1 MPDELKVS
9 LYEHRGE
16 TSIFLE
22 ATTSSGGDFAM
33 AGQDIGRAP
42 QEVWGHDDYEYTVT
56 VSAAEKDRLL
66 LALVKKIYGGDPM
79 GTLHLMKLLEA
90 EGIPYSFQRWP
101 WGANRG
107 RDLDVVH

>member
-1 MPDELKVS
+1 MPDELRVS

-22 ATTSSGGDFAM
+22 ATTSPGGDFEM
-33 AGQDIGRAP
+33 AGHDIGRAP

-66 LALVKKIYGGDPM
+66 LALVKKIYGGDAM
-79 GTLHLMKLLEA
+79 GTSHLMELLEA
-90 EGIPYSFQRWP
+90 ESVPFSFSRWP
-101 WGANRG
+101 
-107 RDLDVVH
+107 